1 MATLYELTGT
11 FKRIN
16 DTEGLD
22 EETKADTL
30 ESIDWSNEFEEKVE
44 NTAKVIKNKEASKKL
59 IKEEIDRLTARYKSL
74 DNDVVWLKR
83 SMQEAFEI
91 TGHEKKVKGLL
102 FTVYMAKNQPSVVI
116 DEELL
121 PKKYFI
127 QKLSPDKTTIKEML
141 KAGKNIKGASLQ
153 ESRSLRIK

>member
-74 DNDVVWLKR
+74 DNDVVWLKK

-91 TGHEKKVKGLL
+91 TGHEKVKGLL
-102 FTVYMAKNQPSVVI
+102 FTVYMGKNQPSVVI

-121 PKKYFI
+121 PKKYFVI
-127 QKLSPDKTTIKEML
+127 AKKPDKNAIKEL
-141 KAGKNIKGASLQ
+141 LNAGKKVKGAILQ

>member
-30 ESIDWSNEFEEKVE
+30 ESIDWTEQFEEKVE

-83 SMQEAFEI
+83 SIQEAFEI
-91 TGHEKKVKGLL
+91 TGHEKVKGLL

-121 PKKYFI
+121 PKKYFVI
-127 QKLSPDKTTIKEML
+127 AKKPDKNAIKEL
-141 KAGKNIKGASLQ
+141 LNAGKKVKGATLQ

>member
-74 DNDVVWLKR
+74 DNDVVWLKK

-91 TGHEKKVKGLL
+91 TGHEKVKGLL
-102 FTVYMAKNQPSVVI
+102 FTVYMGKNQPSVVI

-121 PKKYFI
+121 PKKYFVI
-127 QKLSPDKTTIKEML
+127 AKKPDKNAIKEL
-141 KAGKNIKGASLQ
+141 LNAGKKVKGATLQ

>member
-91 TGHEKKVKGLL
+91 TGHEKVKGLL
-102 FTVYMAKNQPSVVI
+102 FTVYMAKNQPFVVI

-121 PKKYFI
+121 PKKYFSLGLI
-127 QKLSPDKTTIKEML
+127 TVSAPRPSHKLSSAKML
-141 KAGKNIKGASLQ
+141 FAP
-153 ESRSLRIK
+153 LRIL

>member
-16 DTEGLD
+16 DTKGLD

-30 ESIDWSNEFEEKVE
+30 ESIDWTEQFEEKVE

-74 DNDVVWLKR
+74 DNDVVWLKK

-91 TGHEKKVKGLL
+91 TGHEKVKGLL
-102 FTVYMAKNQPSVVI
+102 FTVYMGKNQPSVVV
-116 DEELL
+116 DEDLL
-121 PKKYFI
+121 PKKYFV
-127 QKLSPDKTTIKEML
+127 QKLTPDKTTIKEL
-141 KAGKNIKGASLQ
+141 LNAGKKVKGATLQ

>member
-30 ESIDWSNEFEEKVE
+30 ESIDWTEQFEEKVE

-74 DNDVVWLKR
+74 DNDVVWLKK

-91 TGHEKKVKGLL
+91 TGHDKVKGLL
-102 FTVYMAKNQPSVVI
+102 FTVYLAKNQPSVIV
-116 DEELL
+116 DEDQL
-121 PKKYFI
+121 PKKYFVI
-127 QKLSPDKTTIKEML
+127 TKKPDKNAIKEL
-141 KAGKNIKGASLQ
+141 LNAGKKIKGATLQ